1 MGNKDPVND
10 TVVEIFKSTSSNNL
24 LVHLWRE
31 HPGQPTTA
39 PKQEEESKKK
49 KGGGGKTVSG
59 VYLVQLSALMNT
71 LHSTEPHFIR
81 CIVPNT
87 HKQPCA
93 VEPPLIMHQLTCNGV
108 LEGIRICMRGFP
120 NRILYP
126 DFKQRY
132 TILSKGKCDL
142 KTEDKKAAGI
152 ILDNTPNFEAEKY
165 RLGNTKVFFRAGA
178 LAALEEERDDI
189 VTNLIR
195 KMQGQVYS
203 RTGHARYLKKSNQR
217 NMIMVIQRQFRKF
230 IKNRNWGW
238 YVMIRMTKPLIG
250 VPNPEEELRILEE
263 KAKER
268 YGAYLEQ
275 LEIKK
280 TLDAENDTTRQ
291 EISDLRAKLTE
302 EQGDLSGYLEK
313 QAKLSAQNADL
324 ELQLKENEER
334 LAQEEKAREFATA
347 DKNELEKQHEKMK
360 REFQEISDRNEKLQ
374 AEKAKRDQALRALNE
389 EVQNQDEVISKLN
402 KEKKYIQETVGK
414 AADELA
420 VSGDRVNNLN
430 DVKSKMENTMDQ
442 MEDSFEKEKR
452 LRYNV

>member
-39 PKQEEESKKK
+39 PKQEEKSKKK

-132 TILSKGKCDL
+132 AILSKGKVDQ
-142 KTEDKKAAGI
+142 KTEQRKGAEM
-152 ILDNTPNFEAEKY
+152 ILDATPNFEAEKY

-178 LAALEEERDDI
+178 LAALEEKRDDI
-189 VTNLIR
+189 VTALIR
-195 KMQGQVYS
+195 FMQGQIYS
-203 RTGHARYLKKSNQR
+203 KKGKERYMKKSNQR
-217 NMIMVIQRQFRKF
+217 NMIMVIQRQFRKY

-238 YVMIRMTKPLIG
+238 FVIIRKTKPLIG
-250 VPNPEEELRILEE
+250 MRNPEEELRLLEE
-263 KAKER
+263 KAKDA
-268 YGAYLEQ
+268 YGAYEEQ
-275 LEIKK
+275 LNTKKRLEEENNIAADEIAQLK
-280 TLDAENDTTRQ
+280 
-291 EISDLRAKLTE
+291 AKLNA
-302 EQGDLSGYLEK
+302 EQGDLSSYMEK
-313 QAKLSAQNADL
+313 QAKLSAQKADL
-324 ELQLKENEER
+324 EVQLRENEEK
-334 LAQEEKAREFATA
+334 LAEEERNKALADEDRKCGDREIA
-347 DKNELEKQHEKMK
+347 NIK
-360 REFQEISDRNEKLQ
+360 RDYEDLVAKNEKLQ
-374 AEKAKRDQALRALNE
+374 AEKAKRDQILRGLND
-389 EVQNQDEVISKLN
+389 EVLHQDEQISKLN
-402 KEKKYIQETVGK
+402 KEKKYITETVGK
-414 AADELA
+414 ASDDLTAAEDK
-420 VSGDRVNNLN
+420 VHHLN
-430 DVKSKMENTMDQ
+430 EVKIK
-442 MEDSFEKEKR
+442 
-452 LRYNV
+452 L